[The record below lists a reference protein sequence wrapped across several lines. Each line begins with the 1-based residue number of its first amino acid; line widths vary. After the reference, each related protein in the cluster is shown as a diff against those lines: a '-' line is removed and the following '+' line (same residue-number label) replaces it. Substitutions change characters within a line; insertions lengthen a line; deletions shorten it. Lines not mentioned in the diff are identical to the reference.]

1 MFTEW
6 LDGGHDLQP
15 PTWDVLIHSLKTEN
29 VTERADLLSRSIE
42 IVSFTLIAS

>member
-15 PTWDVLIHSLKTEN
+15 PTWDVLIRSLKTEI
-29 VTERADLLSRSIE
+29 ADLLGRSIE